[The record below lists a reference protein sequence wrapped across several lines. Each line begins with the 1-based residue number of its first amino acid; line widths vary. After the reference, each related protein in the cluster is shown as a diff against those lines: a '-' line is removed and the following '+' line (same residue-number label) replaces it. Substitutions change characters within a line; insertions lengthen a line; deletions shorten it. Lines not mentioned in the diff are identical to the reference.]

1 MKFRISE
8 IYQED
13 FNMNVYDGIQVFFKP
28 NDKKFIIYSVSGLI
42 DCTKGNKKK
51 CESTFNKIS
60 EDLKKV
66 FKNIKPETRSFPHF
80 DDKSGKSIVKISS
93 FDLIDGRITVSF
105 TDWTK
110 KMKFTDNVA
119 VEVHTREVS
128 NWISSNYGT
137 N

>member
-13 FNMNVYDGIQVFFKP
+13 FSMNVYDGIQVFYKP

-42 DCTKGNKKK
+42 DCAKGNKKK

-60 EDLKKV
+60 EDLEKV
-66 FKNIKPETRSFPHF
+66 FKNIIPETRSFPHF

-128 NWISSNYGT
+128 NWINSNYGT